1 MKTIVKF
8 ILIASIAIGYMMLCW
23 GCYTKKKAI
32 EKFCK
37 SDSVSVIVHDTI
49 RTETITTDTVFSKS
63 LDTVIIKDGKLSIR
77 YIKVRD
83 SIYINGECEGD
94 TIYLTKEV
102 KVQSICRGPSS
113 YTFTEWIGGQPYL
126 VVGFF
131 IVVFSL
137 ALIFIF
143 QLIINALNRFASR

>member
-1 MKTIVKF
+1 MKNTI
-8 ILIASIAIGYMMLCW
+8 ILLLIILTSS
-23 GCYTKKKAI
+23 CYTKKKAI

-37 SDSVSVIVHDTI
+37 SDSVSIIVHDTI
-49 RTETITTDTVFSKS
+49 KTETITTDTVFSTM
-63 LDTVIIKDGKLSIR
+63 LDTVIIKEGKLSIR

-83 SIYINGECEGD
+83 SVYINGECEGD

-102 KVQSICRGPSS
+102 KVQSICPSPSS

-137 ALIFIF
+137 ALFFIF
-143 QLIINALNRFASR
+143 QLIINILNRFASR